1 MKTLDF
7 KNGTEYAYNI
17 IKMLSKNNV
26 PYEIKVTKMEKGA
39 FNSYEG
45 YEFTFNIKITIL
57 NNKAFTPNNTKSKIF
72 SIVTNS
78 TYLDDFEHNDLK
90 TEFKEYLENLYI

>member
-1 MKTLDF
+1 MQTLNF
-7 KNGTEYAYNI
+7 NNGIQYAYNI
-17 IKMLSKNNV
+17 QKSLTDNKI
-26 PYEIKVTKMEKGA
+26 PYEVKVTKMEKGA

-57 NNKAFTPNNTKSKIF
+57 GNKVFSSNKGKSKIF

-90 TEFKEYLENLYI
+90 AEFKEYLENLYI